1 MHCEEPS
8 DRIQNMRAH
17 LRERLRALTGLEE
30 ATGIEISSL
39 VRMIGN
45 QYEALTEPQSKGD
58 GLSGPRWVLLLRLA
72 AEEDNGRPSITPT
85 DLSQSQNVSKN
96 TISALLRGLEEQ
108 GLISR
113 ELDPDDRRIFRIRIT
128 PAGRNLI
135 RDTAPQ
141 RVAWMNQ
148 LVTQLTPEEQTQLIQ
163 LLGKLYC
170 SLVRNHTP
178 LEVP

>member
-1 MHCEEPS
+1 MH
-8 DRIQNMRAH
+8 AH
-17 LRERLRALTGLEE
+17 LRERLHALTGQEE
-30 ATGIEISSL
+30 SSGVEIAGL

-45 QYEALTEPQSKGD
+45 QYETLTEQQTKGD

-72 AEEDNGRPSITPT
+72 AEAENGRVRITPT

-96 TISALLRGLEEQ
+96 TISALLRGLEDQ

-113 ELDPDDRRIFRIRIT
+113 ELDQDDRRIFRIGIT
-128 PAGRNLI
+128 PAGRELI
-135 RDTAPQ
+135 RNTAPQ

-148 LVTQLTPEEQTQLIQ
+148 LVTQLTPEEQTQLIH

-170 SLVRNHTP
+170 SLVHNPNP